1 MIKPILIGILT
12 ATGFAV
18 CLAIPAST
26 MTSQQKILL
35 HGIGHAA
42 WADRFCP
49 DLALDDAGLH
59 SVELAIGFVPSDL
72 EAEEKKVIVE
82 VFPYVQ
88 EATTK
93 SLSQYCEMDWTL
105 LDRGNALV
113 GIFMPMKN
121 AIVTGTECPPWH
133 SCGGVIKMVDRHIFC
148 SDCGAKGEAGCDC
161 GAGYISASAFAAKA
175 SARNPGKSNRAI
187 AEEIGVSE
195 STVRVG
201 RKEQLRENNAVEH
214 RTGKDGRRRKMPI
227 RSVPGSKAKHKIDE
241 RTGDE
246 ITQYE
251 GIKRK
256 AVLELEAELV
266 ELRAE
271 IARLRA
277 ELVMRPSMDDLRRM
291 DAVASNTQRITTD
304 IDTYNLFRR
313 CLHPDSRNSASDEIL
328 HKAWLAFRNLEPRT
342 WDKATAPPPLP
353 ANLSELFRMK
363 EAATKKRKE
372 ARL

>member
-1 MIKPILIGILT
+1 
-12 ATGFAV
+12 
-18 CLAIPAST
+18 
-26 MTSQQKILL
+26 
-35 HGIGHAA
+35 
-42 WADRFCP
+42 
-49 DLALDDAGLH
+49 
-59 SVELAIGFVPSDL
+59 
-72 EAEEKKVIVE
+72 
-82 VFPYVQ
+82 
-88 EATTK
+88 
-93 SLSQYCEMDWTL
+93 
-105 LDRGNALV
+105 
-113 GIFMPMKN
+113 
-121 AIVTGTECPPWH
+121 
-133 SCGGVIKMVDRHIFC
+133 MVDRHIFC

-161 GAGYISASAFAAKA
+161 GAGYISASAHAAKA
-175 SARNPGKSNRAI
+175 IAKDPLRSDRSI
-187 AEEIGVSE
+187 AEEIGVDHK
-195 STVRVG
+195 TVGKARTTGDFSPVG
-201 RKEQLRENNAVEH
+201 S
-214 RTGKDGRRRKMPI
+214 RTGKDGIARKMPI

-246 ITQYE
+246 ISQYE